1 MAGARSNSSSVTDRR
16 LAHSVL
22 LPGAAVGA
30 SRPGP
35 QSALSFAAGCGST
48 RASCRVPLPD
58 SAAFALRVLTAG
70 HPIAEAQ
77 EPTRPAN
84 GADFRRRGAA
94 DCRRASRFAGLAAA
108 VAPQAHGSSQI
119 PRGDSSRSSPSS
131 RGRGRASGAQGGG
144 ACATYVR
151 GRGRESGSG
160 SPTCG
165 GMSLISL
172 NWVSRMYPV
181 VGRKGCSRQ
190 LLSPAVP
197 EPDLPG
203 GDIWPAWGQRLL
215 RNAKVCSHVA
225 EIRLALAEGVIQRE
239 ITDRNARVGLLQDLV
254 DRIRKVI
261 AERGADMADVPGGST
276 GLLVRDYKGKNADAP
291 VYKFD
296 AALVEQM
303 NATCKQVAIE
313 VGQWS

>member
-84 GADFRRRGAA
+84 GADFRRWGAA

-119 PRGDSSRSSPSS
+119 PRGDSSRSSLGRVGAGGVGSAGRRRRSSSCPEPPSARTSPAHAPQSALSCAAARVAPGSRVAARRRGVRAWTDPEVVTVALEALAPAPAAAFVVQAGTFRNPDNARLMRQALERTYGTASIVRRPNTPGLLFVS
-131 RGRGRASGAQGGG
+131 RGRRAYRIGGSNTRFPDPSGAQGIRRS
-144 ACATYVR
+144 VR
-151 GRGRESGSG
+151 RPAGR
-160 SPTCG
+160 C
-165 GMSLISL
+165 
-172 NWVSRMYPV
+172 
-181 VGRKGCSRQ
+181 GCSGLGLIRQ
-190 LLSPAVP
+190 EVM
-197 EPDLPG
+197 G
-203 GDIWPAWGQRLL
+203 GHVLGQ
-215 RNAKVCSHVA
+215 V
-225 EIRLALAEGVIQRE
+225 
-239 ITDRNARVGLLQDLV
+239 T
-254 DRIRKVI
+254 
-261 AERGADMADVPGGST
+261 
-276 GLLVRDYKGKNADAP
+276 
-291 VYKFD
+291 
-296 AALVEQM
+296 
-303 NATCKQVAIE
+303 
-313 VGQWS
+313 